1 MKGSILEL
9 IRRIFEKLMWNA
21 RLFIILAVVLS
32 LVGSV
37 LLFIVASIDIIK
49 AAKDTFLYYSGVLGD
64 GADIHNILLNTII
77 MAVDLYL
84 IAVVLL
90 IFAFGLYELFI
101 CKIQIKDDSNS
112 KVLEI
117 HTLDQLK
124 DKLAKVIVMAL
135 IVAFFSK
142 VLNMGMKSTQDMLFF
157 AISILALAVGL
168 YFLHKDSKH

>member
-1 MKGSILEL
+1 MRFLHAFFAQIL
-9 IRRIFEKLMWNA
+9 WNS
-21 RLFIILAVVLS
+21 RLFIIFAVILS
-32 LVGSV
+32 MVGSI
-37 LLFIVASIDIIK
+37 LLFLVASVDIVK
-49 AAKDTFLYYSGVLGD
+49 VVGATYQYYQGALGE

-77 MAVDLYL
+77 MAIDLYL

-90 IFAFGLYELFI
+90 IFSFGLYELFI
-101 CKIQIKDDSNS
+101 AKIEIKDEHSS

-142 VLNMGMKSTQDMLFF
+142 VLNMGMKDSLDMLYFS
-157 AISILALAVGL
+157 ISILGLSLGL

>member
-1 MKGSILEL
+1 MRFLHLIFERILWNSRLFVIFAVILSMMGSIL
-9 IRRIFEKLMWNA
+9 
-21 RLFIILAVVLS
+21 LFL
-32 LVGSV
+32 
-37 LLFIVASIDIIK
+37 VASADILT
-49 AAKDTFLYYSGVLGD
+49 AVGETYRYYTGRL
-64 GADIHNILLNTII
+64 AQPIDIHNVLLNTII

-90 IFAFGLYELFI
+90 IFSFGLYELFI
-101 CKIQIKDDSNS
+101 AKIEIKDEQSS

-142 VLNMGMKSTQDMLFF
+142 VLNMGMKNSSDMLYF
-157 AISILALAVGL
+157 AISILGLSLSL

>member
-1 MKGSILEL
+1 MKD
-9 IRRIFEKLMWNA
+9 IFEKLMWNA
-21 RLFIILAVVLS
+21 RLFIILAVLLS
-32 LVGSV
+32 LVGSI
-37 LLFIVASIDIIK
+37 LLFIVASVDILK
-49 AAKDTFLYYSGVLGD
+49 AAKQTYLYYIGSLGAD
-64 GADIHNILLNTII
+64 ADIHHLLLNVII

-90 IFAFGLYELFI
+90 IFSFGLYELFI
-101 CKIQIKDDSNS
+101 AKIQIKDEKDS

-142 VLNMGMKSTQDMLFF
+142 VLNMGMKNTQDMLFF

>member
-1 MKGSILEL
+1 
-9 IRRIFEKLMWNA
+9 
-21 RLFIILAVVLS
+21 
-32 LVGSV
+32 
-37 LLFIVASIDIIK
+37 
-49 AAKDTFLYYSGVLGD
+49 
-64 GADIHNILLNTII
+64 
-77 MAVDLYL
+77 MAIDLYL

-90 IFAFGLYELFI
+90 IFSFGLYELFI
-101 CKIQIKDDSNS
+101 CKIQIKDESSS

-142 VLNMGMKSTQDMLFF
+142 VLNMCMKSTQDMLFF
-157 AISILALAVGL
+157 AISILALAIGL

>member
-1 MKGSILEL
+1 
-9 IRRIFEKLMWNA
+9 MWNA
-21 RLFIILAVVLS
+21 RLFILLAVVLS
-32 LVGSV
+32 LIGSI
-37 LLFIVASIDIIK
+37 LLFIVASVDIIK
-49 AAKDTFLYYSGVLGD
+49 VAKETYLYYMGALAD
-64 GADIHNILLNTII
+64 EADIHTILLNSII
-77 MAVDLYL
+77 MAIDLYL

-101 CKIQIKDDSNS
+101 AKIEIKDESQS

-142 VLNMGMKSTQDMLFF
+142 VLNMGLKTSQDMLFF
-157 AISILALAVGL
+157 AISILSLAVGL

>member
-1 MKGSILEL
+1 MRFLHLIFERILWNSRLFVIFAVILSMTGSIL
-9 IRRIFEKLMWNA
+9 
-21 RLFIILAVVLS
+21 LFL
-32 LVGSV
+32 
-37 LLFIVASIDIIK
+37 VASADIVM
-49 AAKDTFLYYSGVLGD
+49 AVGETYRYYTAKT
-64 GADIHNILLNTII
+64 AHEIDIHNVLLNTII

-90 IFAFGLYELFI
+90 IFSFGLYELFI
-101 CKIQIKDDSNS
+101 AKIEIKDEQSS

-142 VLNMGMKSTQDMLFF
+142 VLNMGMKNSIDMLYF
-157 AISILALAVGL
+157 AISIFGLSLSL

>member
-1 MKGSILEL
+1 MKK
-9 IRRIFEKLMWNA
+9 IFEMILWNT
-21 RLFIILAVVLS
+21 RLIVLLAVILS

-37 LLFIVASIDIIK
+37 LLFIVASWDIVEAGMQTI
-49 AAKDTFLYYSGVLGD
+49 AYYTGSISHKDS
-64 GADIHNILLNTII
+64 DIHNLLLNTII
-77 MAVDLYL
+77 SSVDLYL

-90 IFAFGLYELFI
+90 IFSFGLYELFI
-101 CKIQIKDDSNS
+101 SKINIKELSS
-112 KVLEI
+112 IKVLEI

-142 VLNMGMKSTQDMLFF
+142 VLNMEITSTLDMIYF
-157 AISILALAVGL
+157 AVSILALSLGL

>member
-1 MKGSILEL
+1 
-9 IRRIFEKLMWNA
+9 MWNA
-21 RLFIILAVVLS
+21 RLFVVLAVILS
-32 LVGSV
+32 LLGSI

-49 AAKDTFLYYSGVLGD
+49 AAKDTYLYYT
-64 GADIHNILLNTII
+64 GALTQNLDIHNILLHTII
-77 MAVDLYL
+77 MAIDLYL

-101 CKIQIKDDSNS
+101 SKIEIRDENSS

-142 VLNMGMKSTQDMLFF
+142 ALNMGMKTPQDMLFF
-157 AISILALAVGL
+157 AISIFALSIGL

>member
-1 MKGSILEL
+1 MSFLHQ
-9 IRRIFEKLMWNA
+9 IFEKILWNS
-21 RLFIILAVVLS
+21 RLFIIFAVLLS
-32 LVGSV
+32 MVGSI
-37 LLFIVASIDIIK
+37 LLFVVASMDIIK
-49 AAKDTFLYYSGVLGD
+49 AVGATYKYYMGFLGE
-64 GADIHNILLNTII
+64 GADIHNILLNNII
-77 MAVDLYL
+77 MAIDLYL

-90 IFAFGLYELFI
+90 IFSFGLYELFI
-101 CKIQIKDDSNS
+101 AKIEIKDEHSS

-142 VLNMGMKSTQDMLFF
+142 VLNMGMKNSLDMLYF
-157 AISILALAVGL
+157 AISILGLSLGL

>member
-1 MKGSILEL
+1 MECAVVYYFGGDFIACGFNLAFRCGKCGYYKSG
-9 IRRIFEKLMWNA
+9 KTD
-21 RLFIILAVVLS
+21 LFILYW
-32 LVGSV
+32 
-37 LLFIVASIDIIK
+37 SIM
-49 AAKDTFLYYSGVLGD
+49 G
-64 GADIHNILLNTII
+64 GADIHNILLNSII
-77 MAVDLYL
+77 MAIDLYL

-101 CKIQIKDDSNS
+101 NKIEVKDESQS

-142 VLNMGMKSTQDMLFF
+142 VLNMGMKTTQDMLFLRF
-157 AISILALAVGL
+157 LFYRLLLGCISYTKIPNIKEV
-168 YFLHKDSKH
+168 

>member
-1 MKGSILEL
+1 MRFLHS
-9 IRRIFEKLMWNA
+9 IFERILWNS
-21 RLFIILAVVLS
+21 RLFIIFAVILS
-32 LVGSV
+32 MIGSI
-37 LLFIVASIDIIK
+37 LLFLVASADIVM
-49 AAKDTFLYYSGVLGD
+49 AVGETYRYYT
-64 GADIHNILLNTII
+64 GALSQDIDIHNVLLNTII

-90 IFAFGLYELFI
+90 IFSFGLYELFI
-101 CKIQIKDDSNS
+101 AKIEIKDEQSS

-142 VLNMGMKSTQDMLFF
+142 VLNMGMKNSIDMLYF
-157 AISILALAVGL
+157 AISILGLSLSL

>member
-1 MKGSILEL
+1 MKFFHSIFA
-9 IRRIFEKLMWNA
+9 RILWNS
-21 RLFIILAVVLS
+21 RLFIIFAVVLS
-32 LVGSV
+32 MVGSI
-37 LLFIVASIDIIK
+37 LLFLVASIDIVK
-49 AAKDTFLYYSGVLGD
+49 AVGATYQYYVGELGGD
-64 GADIHNILLNTII
+64 IDIHNILLNAII
-77 MAVDLYL
+77 MAIDLYL

-101 CKIQIKDDSNS
+101 AKIEIKDEHSS

-142 VLNMGMKSTQDMLFF
+142 VLNMGMKDSLDMLYF
-157 AISILALAVGL
+157 AISILGLSLGL

>member
-1 MKGSILEL
+1 MLHKFFENIL
-9 IRRIFEKLMWNA
+9 WNA
-21 RLFIILAVVLS
+21 RLFIIFAVVFS
-32 LVGSV
+32 MVGSI
-37 LLFIVASIDIIK
+37 LLFIVASMDIIK
-49 AAKDTFLYYSGVLGD
+49 AVGATYKYYMGMLAEDV
-64 GADIHNILLNTII
+64 DIHNILLNTII
-77 MAVDLYL
+77 MAIDLYL

-101 CKIQIKDDSNS
+101 AKIEIKDEHSS

-142 VLNMGMKSTQDMLFF
+142 VLNMGLQSSLDMLYF
-157 AISILALAVGL
+157 AISILGLSLGL

>member
-1 MKGSILEL
+1 MK
-9 IRRIFEKLMWNA
+9 RIFETILWNA
-21 RLFIILAVVLS
+21 RLFVLFAVVLS

-37 LLFIVASIDIIK
+37 LLFMVASWDIIEAGIK
-49 AAKDTFLYYSGVLGD
+49 TLHYYTGSQQIGH
-64 GADIHNILLNTII
+64 DIHNLLLNAII
-77 MAVDLYL
+77 SSIDLYL

-90 IFAFGLYELFI
+90 IFSFGLYELFI
-101 CKIQIKDDSNS
+101 SKISIKELSHI

-142 VLNMGMKSTQDMLFF
+142 VLSMEVKNTLDMIYF
-157 AISILALAVGL
+157 ALSILALSLGL
-168 YFLHKDSKH
+168 YFLHKEGHKH

>member
-1 MKGSILEL
+1 MGILHK
-9 IRRIFEKLMWNA
+9 IFEKILWNS
-21 RLFIILAVVLS
+21 RLFIIFAVILS
-32 LVGSV
+32 MVGSI
-37 LLFIVASIDIIK
+37 LLFWVASVDILK
-49 AAKDTFLYYSGVLGD
+49 AAFKTYQYYTIGLSAGE
-64 GADIHNILLNTII
+64 DIHTILLNAII
-77 MAVDLYL
+77 GAIDLYL

-101 CKIQIKDDSNS
+101 AKIEIKDEHSS

-142 VLNMGMKSTQDMLFF
+142 VLNMGIETSLDMIYF
-157 AISILALAVGL
+157 ASSILGLSLGL

>member
-1 MKGSILEL
+1 MRVL
-9 IRRIFEKLMWNA
+9 FEKLMWNA
-21 RLFIILAVVLS
+21 RLFIILAVILS
-32 LVGSV
+32 LVGSI
-37 LLFIVASIDIIK
+37 LLFVVASVDIIK
-49 AAKDTFLYYSGVLGD
+49 AAKQTYLYYIGALWE
-64 GADIHNILLNTII
+64 GADIHNILLNSII
-77 MAVDLYL
+77 MAIDLYL

-101 CKIQIKDDSNS
+101 NKIEVKDESQS

-142 VLNMGMKSTQDMLFF
+142 VLNMGMKTTQDMLFF
-157 AISILALAVGL
+157 AISILSLAVGL

>member
-1 MKGSILEL
+1 MLKRFFEGIL
-9 IRRIFEKLMWNA
+9 WNA
-21 RLFIILAVVLS
+21 RLFIILAVILS
-32 LVGSV
+32 MLGAI
-37 LLFIVASIDIIK
+37 LLFIVASIDIVLAIK
-49 AAKDTFLYYSGVLGD
+49 QTYLYYTGMLEK

-77 MAVDLYL
+77 MAIDLYL

-101 CKIQIKDDSNS
+101 SKIEMKGSENS

-142 VLNMGMKSTQDMLFF
+142 VLNMGMKQPLDMLFF
-157 AISILALAVGL
+157 AISILSLALSL

>member
-1 MKGSILEL
+1 M
-9 IRRIFEKLMWNA
+9 RCFFEKFMWNA
-21 RLFIILAVVLS
+21 RLFIILAVILS
-32 LVGSV
+32 LIGSM
-37 LLFIVASIDIIK
+37 LLFIVASMDILK
-49 AAKDTFLYYSGVLGD
+49 AVKQTYLYYVGALSA
-64 GADIHNILLNTII
+64 GADIHNILLNSII
-77 MAVDLYL
+77 MAIDLYL

-101 CKIQIKDDSNS
+101 CKIQVKDESQS

-142 VLNMGMKSTQDMLFF
+142 VLNMGMKTTQDMLFF
-157 AISILALAVGL
+157 AISILALAIGL
-168 YFLHKDSKH
+168 YFLHKDAKH